1 MADIKEEKENC
12 DINNIKSPYIL
23 QIILSYLKEKQ
34 NLSLINYNRELQKKL
49 SIKIE
54 DYMKASGK
62 IKIIEKNGK
71 GKEYSLD
78 SNIIRFEGEYSNRKR
93 TRLGKEFD
101 NNGKLEF
108 EGNYWN
114 GKRHGKGKEYHYIYY
129 DFSGGSGDKYEEM
142 FFNGQES
149 DDKEKENYYFYDVV
163 KVFEGEY
170 LNGKRNGKGKE
181 YSSRYRNYGYLIF
194 EGDYLNGKRHGKG
207 KEYEYGNLIFE
218 GEYLNGERNG
228 KGKEYDKRK
237 LKYEGEYLNG
247 KIWNGKGYN
256 EDGKL
261 EYEIKNGKGFI
272 IEYNEWDKIFEGE
285 YLNGIRNGKGKEYNI
300 N

>member
-1 MADIKEEKENC
+1 MSDIKGKKENC
-12 DINNIKSPYIL
+12 NINNLKSPYVL

-34 NLSLINYNRELQKKL
+34 KLSLINYNKLLQKNL

-54 DYMKASGK
+54 DYIKASGK

-71 GKEYSLD
+71 GREYSLD
-78 SNIIRFEGEYSNRKR
+78 SNIIRFEGEYYNRKR

-108 EGNYWN
+108 EGKYWN

-129 DFSGGSGDKYEEM
+129 DFCGSGDKYEEM
-142 FFNGQES
+142 FLNGQKS
-149 DDKEKENYYFYDVV
+149 DDKEKENFYLYDVV
-163 KVFEGEY
+163 KVFEGQY

-181 YSSRYRNYGYLIF
+181 YSTIDMSYGYLLF

-207 KEYEYGNLIFE
+207 KEYEYGKLIFE
-218 GEYLNGERNG
+218 GKYLNGERNG
-228 KGKEYDKRK
+228 KGKEYDDCK

-247 KIWNGKGYN
+247 KMWNGKG
-256 EDGKL
+256 
-261 EYEIKNGKGFI
+261 
-272 IEYNEWDKIFEGE
+272 
-285 YLNGIRNGKGKEYNI
+285 
-300 N
+300 